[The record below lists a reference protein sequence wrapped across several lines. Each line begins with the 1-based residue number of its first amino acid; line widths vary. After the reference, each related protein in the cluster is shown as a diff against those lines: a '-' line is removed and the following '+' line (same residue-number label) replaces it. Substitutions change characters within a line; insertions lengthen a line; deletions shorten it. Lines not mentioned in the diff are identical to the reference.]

1 MKSNRLQD
9 AIGEI
14 RDDFIADADTKTAR
28 KNNKIVRWG
37 AMAACL
43 CLAIIGV
50 LSLNDRP
57 DTPQGENDTQKGTV
71 YTDKI
76 VLPEADGDA
85 QVDMIGCLVYKG
97 SVYTQS
103 TDFSG
108 DASKVKHL
116 IGDYI
121 GEAKGT
127 LDEWST
133 QDEFAT
139 ELASTYTGSVY
150 TVKGYSEDFRLCIC
164 TKCDDGE
171 WIQFLDNYDGIGL
184 SKGKDLFEDRLH
196 IKGNVK
202 QVTFLTH
209 YDWNNA
215 NPESYNYKKLDK
227 ITSEQLD
234 EFVEILC
241 SSPFERIDYNKNPD
255 FYEAEAQ
262 GHLYLELNDG
272 TQVELRLIDG
282 GYVGCQQ
289 LGWFF
294 VKMPG
299 ELFCAVLSACN

>member
-1 MKSNRLQD
+1 MKSDKLQD

-14 RDDFIADADTKTAR
+14 RDDFIADADTKTAKK
-28 KNNKIVRWG
+28 KNRIVQWG

-50 LSLNDRP
+50 MSLNNRP
-57 DTPQGENDTQKGTV
+57 DTPQVSPNTEKGTV

-76 VLPEADGDA
+76 VLPEADGNV

-103 TDFSG
+103 TDFSD
-108 DASKVKHL
+108 DASRVKHL

-133 QDEFAT
+133 QDEYAT

-171 WIQFLDNYDGIGL
+171 WIQFLDNYDGIAL
-184 SKGKDLFEDRLH
+184 RTGKDLFEDRFH
-196 IKGNVK
+196 IVGNIK
-202 QVTFLTH
+202 QVTYLTH
-209 YDWNNA
+209 NDWNNA
-215 NPESYNYKKLDK
+215 EPESRSFKKLDR

-234 EFVEILC
+234 EFVEQMC
-241 SSPFERIDYNKNPD
+241 QSPFERIDYDKNPD
-255 FYEAEAQ
+255 LYEADRQ
-262 GHLYLELNDG
+262 GHLYLDLNDG

-282 GYVGCQQ
+282 GYVGCQE

-299 ELFCAVLSACN
+299 ELFDAVLNACN